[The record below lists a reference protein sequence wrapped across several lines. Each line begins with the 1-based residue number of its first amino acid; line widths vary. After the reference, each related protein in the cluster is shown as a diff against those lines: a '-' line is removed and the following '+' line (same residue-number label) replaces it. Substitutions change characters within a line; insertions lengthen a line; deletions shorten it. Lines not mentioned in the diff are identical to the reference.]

1 LLATVA
7 YYHRFEAL
15 EAQCK
20 SEINA
25 DDLRDA
31 CRLVNRERLHDPL
44 QTLQNPRNL
53 GLLDRPGRSVFSIN
67 SVGENL
73 IAMTLPSDGNM
84 NEIDEALYAA
94 TREAQLLRERTK
106 KNHTKQVQGSERD
119 IIRATALAWVN
130 NPRKKLLVVLSADG
144 FSAVDALL
152 SAGHANKSPTSTGLR
167 KPKDNVAGHVEALE
181 TGV

>member
-1 LLATVA
+1 VA

-53 GLLDRPGRSVFSIN
+53 G
-67 SVGENL
+67 
-73 IAMTLPSDGNM
+73 
-84 NEIDEALYAA
+84 EIDHRALAE
-94 TREAQLLRERTK
+94 RECRAQLGQPPVEDRLDLPRRNGREDEGAGEGPE
-106 KNHTKQVQGSERD
+106 NH
-119 IIRATALAWVN
+119 
-130 NPRKKLLVVLSADG
+130 
-144 FSAVDALL
+144 
-152 SAGHANKSPTSTGLR
+152 
-167 KPKDNVAGHVEALE
+167 HVFCTTVE
-181 TGV
+181 